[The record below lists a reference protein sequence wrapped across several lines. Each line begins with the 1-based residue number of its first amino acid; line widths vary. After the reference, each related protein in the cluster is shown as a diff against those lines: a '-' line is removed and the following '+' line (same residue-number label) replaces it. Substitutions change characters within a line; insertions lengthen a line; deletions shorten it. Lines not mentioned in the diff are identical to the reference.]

1 MFWIFIAAIGIA
13 WVAQSFLSFKQTKA
27 FTELFVSLRKKG
39 RVAMGKFS
47 GGVVAG
53 SIVMFVLDDD
63 DRVVEGHRLNGITV
77 LARFKEF
84 GLYNGRFMSMVEP
97 REATRYGTS
106 VVRAVANA
114 RDNYRVVVDG
124 GVPAE
129 PPSAVGRALDK
140 LPGIKPKKKTLP
152 SPAAVVPAAPAQKIV
167 VTRRAKQP
175 A

>member
-1 MFWIFIAAIGIA
+1 MFWIFIIAIGCA

-27 FTELFVSLRKKG
+27 FTELFVNLRKKG

-47 GGVVAG
+47 GGIAAG

-77 LARFKEF
+77 LAKFKEF
-84 GLYNGRFMSMVEP
+84 DLYNGRFMSMVEAG
-97 REATRYGTS
+97 EATRYGKS
-106 VVRAVANA
+106 VMKAVTNA
-114 RDNYRVVVDG
+114 RDNYRVAAEG

-140 LPGIKPKKKTLP
+140 LPGIKPKKKVLP
-152 SPAAVVPAAPAQKIV
+152 GLAAPVEKIA

-175 A
+175 VA